1 MTAPIGP
8 GDWLICVDGADDSFG
23 DSLALGSLYQIS
35 ELDTSSYACVR
46 CGGSL
51 GGVRVHTDRYFNG
64 FWCLDRFRPA
74 GRGGMFNSLLTA
86 KPVRV
91 GEDA

>member
-8 GDWLICVDGADDSFG
+8 GDWLISLVNQGPLRKDGI
-23 DSLALGSLYQIS
+23 YQIWR
-35 ELDTSSYACVR
+35 LRDHPNNAGCGYCGR
-46 CGGSL
+46 CKT
-51 GGVRVHTDRYFNG
+51 GVDLTVDDPDAWG
-64 FWCLDRFRPA
+64 VWCLSAFRPA
-74 GRGGMFNSLLTA
+74 GRGGMFDSLLTA